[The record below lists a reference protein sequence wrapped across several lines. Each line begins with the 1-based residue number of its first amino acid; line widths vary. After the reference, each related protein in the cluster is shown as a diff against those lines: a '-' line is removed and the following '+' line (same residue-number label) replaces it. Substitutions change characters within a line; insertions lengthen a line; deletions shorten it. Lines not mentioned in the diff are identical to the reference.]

1 MIESMIERLLAEAG
15 EEADG
20 KAFCETETEKSKT
33 KQHELSQKA
42 DMHQVAGLWGLWG
55 KSLCPSELPCRLVS
69 PLCMEPRVLRSLC
82 RIVFSGLCMQ
92 PPTCQAML

>member
-33 KQHELSQKA
+33 KQHELTQSA
-42 DMHQVAGLWGLWG
+42 DMHQV
-55 KSLCPSELPCRLVS
+55 RLRRFGQCWEDS
-69 PLCMEPRVLRSLC
+69 
-82 RIVFSGLCMQ
+82 Q
-92 PPTCQAML
+92 PACHAIL